1 MTSNGRAMKLFT
13 IFGDPVS
20 HSRSPLMHNN
30 VFKTLGID
38 ACYTRTHL
46 TDGNRLREV
55 FFAKG
60 LSGANVTV
68 PHKEAAFAQ
77 CDEVRGIATVIG
89 AVNTLVLEEGRL
101 IGYNTDADGFMS
113 AIRSFGT
120 IKSAL
125 ILGAGGTARALSI
138 ALGRGGI
145 VPTVLNRSEG
155 RLEYYRTEG
164 IAAHTWETFS
174 PSSFDLIINTTSAGL
189 SDSEFP
195 VPLSLLDQLFS
206 TASAAIDVIYGK
218 ETPFLKEAKRFNLPT
233 KDGSDMLLAQ
243 GVLANHL
250 FTNKE
255 YALAQIETPMKASFR
270 L

>member
-1 MTSNGRAMKLFT
+1 MKLFT

-46 TDGNRLREV
+46 TDGSRLREV
-55 FFAKG
+55 FFTKG
-60 LSGANVTV
+60 FSGANVTV
-68 PHKEAAFAQ
+68 PHKEAAFEQ
-77 CDEVRGIATVIG
+77 CDEVRGIAKVIG

-120 IKSAL
+120 IKTAL

-138 ALGRGGI
+138 ALTQGGI
-145 VPTVLNRSEG
+145 TPTVLNRSEG
-155 RLEYYRTEG
+155 RLGYYRSEG
-164 IAAHTWETFS
+164 IAAYTWEAFS
-174 PSSFDLIINTTSAGL
+174 PSAFDLIINTTSAGL
-189 SDSEFP
+189 SDVQLP
-195 VPLSLLDQLFS
+195 VPKSLLRELLSQ
-206 TASAAIDVIYGK
+206 TTAAIDVIYGK
-218 ETPFLKEAKRFNLPT
+218 ETPFLKEAKAFDLPT

-250 FTNKE
+250 FMHQE
-255 YALAQIETPMKASFR
+255 YAPEQIEPSMKASF
-270 L
+270 LY